1 MCFPFSANTPW
12 NRVRL
17 TLGFG
22 TGPTPTPVSM
32 NAIPPLRSGW
42 VRSPVPIRPSWLT
55 LASNKC
61 QLNDSRV
68 VAVLTFSYHRSTSG
82 RLLGASTE
90 RGRHLLPQSHNFRL
104 DVGWIAKDGA

>member
-1 MCFPFSANTPW
+1 MA
-12 NRVRL
+12 
-17 TLGFG
+17 
-22 TGPTPTPVSM
+22 

-68 VAVLTFSYHRSTSG
+68 VAVLALSGHRSTSG

-90 RGRHLLPQSHNFRL
+90 RGRHLLPQSHNLRL
-104 DVGWIAKDGA
+104 DVGWIAHEEFIEVCIDGIKAVAETDDGGGDV

>member
-1 MCFPFSANTPW
+1 
-12 NRVRL
+12 
-17 TLGFG
+17 
-22 TGPTPTPVSM
+22 M

-68 VAVLTFSYHRSTSG
+68 VAVLALSCHRSTSG

-104 DVGWIAKDGA
+104 DLGWGWRFHEEFIEVCIDGIEAVAETDDGGGDV

>member
-1 MCFPFSANTPW
+1 VEPAFEGVGHTC
-12 NRVRL
+12 L
-17 TLGFG
+17 
-22 TGPTPTPVSM
+22 
-32 NAIPPLRSGW
+32 

-68 VAVLTFSYHRSTSG
+68 VAVLALSCHRSTSG

-104 DVGWIAKDGA
+104 DPGWIAGIYAFKDVRIDGIEVVAETDDGRGDV